1 MIDAHP
7 THLRRATTSAEILA
21 AHRAGRVA
29 SVLGVEGTHFLGNSL
44 STVRVLA
51 RLGARY
57 VSLTHMCHS
66 AFATSAGF
74 GRPMPPSGHEGGGLS
89 ALGRELVAELN
100 RLGVLVDLSH
110 ASDETA
116 RQAVTLSRAPVVW
129 THSVARALHD
139 HPRNVPDDILR
150 LIGDDED
157 GDGAEEDGKGGGER
171 NKKTKK
177 NGGVVQCVMF
187 PAFVGPT
194 PEAADVARLADHIEH
209 VAGIVGRRHVG
220 IGSDFDGMYAS
231 VRGLED
237 ASKYPNLVSLFL
249 LFLSL
254 FPFLYLS
261 LWALMFTSVRRS
273 THLTACLLC
282 LQTTLSHRP
291 LHCGRKRKSP
301 N

>member
-7 THLRRATTSAEILA
+7 AHLRRAATSADILA
-21 AHRAGRVA
+21 AHGAGLVA
-29 SVLGVEGTHFLGNSL
+29 SVLGVEGTHFLGSSL

-89 ALGRELVAELN
+89 GLGRELVGELN

-116 RQAVTLSRAPVVW
+116 RQAIALSRAPVVW
-129 THSVARALHD
+129 THSVARALHE

-150 LIGDDED
+150 LIGDGDVED
-157 GDGAEEDGKGGGER
+157 GSK
-171 NKKTKK
+171 NKK

-237 ASKYPNLVSLFL
+237 ASKYPNLVGFLL

-254 FPFLYLS
+254 FLSPPLPPHPPPFLS
-261 LWALMFTSVRRS
+261 L
-273 THLTACLLC
+273 
-282 LQTTLSHRP
+282 
-291 LHCGRKRKSP
+291 
-301 N
+301 